1 MRQEKLEFL
10 SLWAINND
18 MELPRLLQQ
27 LERLKK
33 RGIQGVVL
41 RLRHYTNVPAFL
53 SDEYMDIVN
62 QVILRAKE
70 LDMSFWL
77 YVENTLTRQI
87 LMEEHPELTC
97 QWLEFENGRV
107 EIKTKHAV
115 NSLSLS
121 DTRLVIRYALDKYA
135 AMLDEDAFEYITGF
149 FSDEVGF
156 IDSKEKS
163 TCRECGGI
171 TW

>member
-77 YVENTLTRQI
+77 YVENTLTRNS
-87 LMEEHPELTC
+87 PA
-97 QWLEFENGRV
+97 NGWSL
-107 EIKTKHAV
+107 KTAGWK
-115 NSLSLS
+115 
-121 DTRLVIRYALDKYA
+121 
-135 AMLDEDAFEYITGF
+135 
-149 FSDEVGF
+149 
-156 IDSKEKS
+156 SKPNTPS
-163 TCRECGGI
+163 I
-171 TW
+171 P

>member
-87 LMEEHPELTC
+87 LMEEHPELTSG
-97 QWLEFENGRV
+97 WSL
-107 EIKTKHAV
+107 KTAGWK
-115 NSLSLS
+115 
-121 DTRLVIRYALDKYA
+121 
-135 AMLDEDAFEYITGF
+135 
-149 FSDEVGF
+149 
-156 IDSKEKS
+156 SKPNTPS
-163 TCRECGGI
+163 I
-171 TW
+171 P